1 MKEFWK
7 NTWKN
12 RGLVLASLPAV
23 VLMIMFCY
31 IPMFGIIVA
40 FKNYNYN
47 LGIFKSPWC
56 GLENFR
62 VLTVNKAVFWEM
74 TRNTV
79 GYWLLFTAVGTVLQ
93 IALAICLNE
102 IVFRRLGKLFHS
114 CMILP
119 AFITYVAVSFIVMAF
134 LDHESGLL
142 NQLLM
147 MFGAEPITW
156 YFKAEYW
163 PLILLIVNVWKGCG
177 YGSVMYLSVLTGI
190 DSELYEAADLD
201 GATTF
206 QRIWYIT
213 VPMLIPMATLLVLM
227 SLGGIMRSDTGLFYQ
242 VTKNLSSLRSTT
254 RVLDSY
260 VLNALRQST
269 DYGMTSAITLYQSV
283 IGTIMVVGTNLIIR
297 KVSPENSLF

>member
-62 VLTVNKAVFWEM
+62 VLTVNKTVFWEM

>member
-1 MKEFWK
+1 
-7 NTWKN
+7 
-12 RGLVLASLPAV
+12 
-23 VLMIMFCY
+23 
-31 IPMFGIIVA
+31 
-40 FKNYNYN
+40 
-47 LGIFKSPWC
+47 
-56 GLENFR
+56 
-62 VLTVNKAVFWEM
+62 
-74 TRNTV
+74 
-79 GYWLLFTAVGTVLQ
+79 
-93 IALAICLNE
+93 
-102 IVFRRLGKLFHS
+102 
-114 CMILP
+114 
-119 AFITYVAVSFIVMAF
+119 
-134 LDHESGLL
+134 
-142 NQLLM
+142 
-147 MFGAEPITW
+147 
-156 YFKAEYW
+156 
-163 PLILLIVNVWKGCG
+163 
-177 YGSVMYLSVLTGI
+177 MYLSVLTGI

-227 SLGGIMRSDTGLFYQ
+227 SLDGIMRSDTGLFYQ

>member
-1 MKEFWK
+1 M
-7 NTWKN
+7 
-12 RGLVLASLPAV
+12 
-23 VLMIMFCY
+23 
-31 IPMFGIIVA
+31 
-40 FKNYNYN
+40 
-47 LGIFKSPWC
+47 
-56 GLENFR
+56 
-62 VLTVNKAVFWEM
+62 
-74 TRNTV
+74 
-79 GYWLLFTAVGTVLQ
+79 
-93 IALAICLNE
+93 
-102 IVFRRLGKLFHS
+102 
-114 CMILP
+114 
-119 AFITYVAVSFIVMAF
+119 
-134 LDHESGLL
+134 
-142 NQLLM
+142 
-147 MFGAEPITW
+147 
-156 YFKAEYW
+156 
-163 PLILLIVNVWKGCG
+163 NVWKGCG

-190 DSELYEAADLD
+190 DRELYEAADLD

>member
-1 MKEFWK
+1 
-7 NTWKN
+7 
-12 RGLVLASLPAV
+12 
-23 VLMIMFCY
+23 
-31 IPMFGIIVA
+31 
-40 FKNYNYN
+40 
-47 LGIFKSPWC
+47 
-56 GLENFR
+56 
-62 VLTVNKAVFWEM
+62 
-74 TRNTV
+74 
-79 GYWLLFTAVGTVLQ
+79 
-93 IALAICLNE
+93 
-102 IVFRRLGKLFHS
+102 
-114 CMILP
+114 
-119 AFITYVAVSFIVMAF
+119 
-134 LDHESGLL
+134 
-142 NQLLM
+142 
-147 MFGAEPITW
+147 
-156 YFKAEYW
+156 
-163 PLILLIVNVWKGCG
+163 
-177 YGSVMYLSVLTGI
+177 MYLSVLTGI